1 MAVNRRAVLSI
12 VVLALLGVFVGIGV
26 WYESRKVAPNQAEVS
41 AAIAVTNGED
51 RGAGSLREALFI
63 AAAAKGRT
71 TISINVPKITL
82 ATTLPPIINALGVSI
97 VAGQQNAEID
107 ASALTSGP
115 VLDVASTNVSIEG
128 LRIRNGKAAGILL
141 RAGKFRL
148 ASTTIQACDVGID
161 IGENATE
168 ILLEQNRFAGNRV
181 GVRFA
186 GSNKNTSVLKN
197 EFAAHRDAAIWAV
210 RGAADSRR
218 DPISIRDNRFTKE
231 RIGVLTS
238 DVAIALESNDFLNSG
253 EAAMQLMGT
262 GAVAR
267 GNRISGSEAM
277 GIIAENSRGVVI
289 ENNEIDGMKAYGI
302 MLKTSADAV
311 VQGNRVHNSGYGL
324 AFVLGTSPSTAIDN
338 TIIEP
343 KGTGIDV
350 IGDSPVLRNNNVVR
364 PTALALKVVDF
375 KSPEGDTVRSQPFL
389 EGNNF
394 DAKGIVVATR
404 DAARQ
409 ASPAPAPAPDAAR
422 Q

>member
-1 MAVNRRAVLSI
+1 MAVNRRAVLSV
-12 VVLALLGVFVGIGV
+12 VVLLLLGVFVGIGF
-26 WYESRKVAPNQAEVS
+26 WYESRKVAPNQAEDS
-41 AAIAVTNGED
+41 APIAVTNGGD
-51 RGAGSLREALFI
+51 RGPGSLREALFI
-63 AAAAKGRT
+63 AAAAKGHS
-71 TISINVPKITL
+71 TISISVPKITL
-82 ATTLPPIINALGVSI
+82 ATALPPLGNAHGVSL
-97 VAGQQNAEID
+97 VAALPNAEID
-107 ASALTSGP
+107 ASGLPSGP
-115 VLDVASTNVSIEG
+115 VLDVASTNVRIEG
-128 LRIRNGKAAGILL
+128 LRIRNGKAAGVLL

-161 IGENATE
+161 IAENATE
-168 ILLEQNRFAGNRV
+168 VLLEQNRFAGNRV

-197 EFAAHRDAAIWAV
+197 EFAAHRDAGIWAV

-218 DPISIRDNRFTKE
+218 DPISVRDNRFTKE

-238 DVAIALESNDFLNSG
+238 DIAIALERNEFLDSG

-267 GNRISGSEAM
+267 GNRISGGEAM
-277 GIIAENSRGVVI
+277 GIIAENSRGAVI
-289 ENNEIDGMKAYGI
+289 ENNEIDGLKAYGI

-343 KGTGIDV
+343 KGSGIDV
-350 IGDSPVLRNNNVVR
+350 IGDSPVLRNNTVVR
-364 PTALALKVVDF
+364 PRALALKVVDF
-375 KSPEGDTVRSQPFL
+375 KSPDGATVRSQPFL

-394 DAKGIVVATR
+394 DAKGLLI
-404 DAARQ
+404 AARDE
-409 ASPAPAPAPDAAR
+409 PAPANKDTAPR
-422 Q
+422 